1 MLWVRVPGK
10 RNLGERSV
18 HFAQRRVKSVI
29 NYSLRRVILT
39 ATSRAYTRARNHT
52 PVLTVVK
59 TFLRKFISYSTCG
72 VCIKE
77 RSPISVLSV
86 EKVLVIDATLP
97 DIFEVYTV
105 EFTSNL
111 LMVKLLPISIT
122 RHMKT
127 HDNG

>member
-1 MLWVRVPGK
+1 ML
-10 RNLGERSV
+10 
-18 HFAQRRVKSVI
+18 VKSVP
-29 NYSLRRVILT
+29 NYSLRKVILMN
-39 ATSRAYTRARNHT
+39 TSRVCTRVRNHT
-52 PVLTVVK
+52 TALTVVK

-72 VCIKE
+72 VCTKE

-97 DIFEVYTV
+97 DIFEVYTL

>member
-10 RNLGERSV
+10 YNLSERQV

-29 NYSLRRVILT
+29 NYSLRRVILIV
-39 ATSRAYTRARNHT
+39 TSRVYTRVRNHT

-59 TFLRKFISYSTCG
+59 TFLRKFISYSTYG
-72 VCIKE
+72 VCTKE

-105 EFTSNL
+105 VFTSDL
-111 LMVKLLPISIT
+111 LMVKLLPISIP
-122 RHMKT
+122 
-127 HDNG
+127 

>member
-1 MLWVRVPGK
+1 MLGGAMEVRAIHVKLVPK
-10 RNLGERSV
+10 CLIAR
-18 HFAQRRVKSVI
+18 I
-29 NYSLRRVILT
+29 ILT
-39 ATSRAYTRARNHT
+39 NTSRVSIRVRNRSR
-52 PVLTVVK
+52 VLTVVK
-59 TFLRKFISYSTCG
+59 TFLRKLISYNTYG
-72 VCIKE
+72 VCTKE

-122 RHMKT
+122 HHMKT

>member
-1 MLWVRVPGK
+1 MLGGAKKARATP
-10 RNLGERSV
+10 
-18 HFAQRRVKSVI
+18 VKLVTKCLI
-29 NYSLRRVILT
+29 VRVILIN
-39 ATSRAYTRARNHT
+39 TSRVSIRVRNRS

-59 TFLRKFISYSTCG
+59 TFLRKFISYSTYG

-86 EKVLVIDATLP
+86 EKVLVIDAILP